1 MYKECKECHICN
13 KPFNTNK
20 KVNIIKIL
28 KHFQIFKTLDHCHY
42 PGKYRGAAHYLCNLS
57 LRYQEQRNIPIVI
70 HNGSKY
76 DFLLL
81 IKDLA
86 KEFKS
91 QIKCIG
97 GNTDTYATFLLPL
110 EIETDEEDE
119 KGNKKTKKYNLRF
132 IDTYRFMNRS
142 LDVLV
147 DNLSQ
152 INDKT
157 CKKCKERIKTTQYY
171 KFNKLDRDKLMCK
184 C

>member
-1 MYKECKECHICN
+1 M
-13 KPFNTNK
+13 
-20 KVNIIKIL
+20 
-28 KHFQIFKTLDHCHY
+28 
-42 PGKYRGAAHYLCNLS
+42 
-57 LRYQEQRNIPIVI
+57 I

-76 DFLLL
+76 DFHLS

-97 GNTDTYATFLLPL
+97 ENTETYTTFPLPL
-110 EIETDEEDE
+110 EIETDEVDE
-119 KGNKKTKKYNLRF
+119 KGIKKTKKYNLRF
-132 IDTYRFMNRS
+132 IDSYRFMNRS

-157 CKKCKERIKTTQYY
+157 CKKCKERNKTTQYC
-171 KFNKLDRDKLMCK
+171 KFVKLNRDKLMYK